1 MNFYLFINEKKDTGL
16 SVTTRVIDFLSEHKA
31 NIFLDNSLFSK
42 LDITRQKA
50 VLTYSEG
57 FIPADIDVAIV
68 IGGDG
73 TILRAAKLMCK
84 YDIPVV
90 GINLGKVGYMAEL
103 EVNECEL
110 LSALFSDDE
119 EVSKGV
125 MLDERMMLSC
135 KVVRADK
142 IVFSGECLNE
152 AVIAKGDI
160 SRMIDLGLSVDGE
173 NLAEYQCDGVIAATP
188 TGSTAYSMSAGG
200 AIIDPKIEC
209 ISVLPL
215 SPYLSINSSPIIFS
229 KGSTIEFVY
238 HCVRHNSAYVS
249 IDGGESIPLSDGDR
263 IIVSES
269 EYTTKLLRFKKT
281 DFYKLLNAK
290 LANRISELAER
301 N

>member
-1 MNFYLFINEKKDTGL
+1 MNFYLFINEKKDIGL
-16 SVTTRVIDFLSEHKA
+16 SVTARVIDFLSEH
-31 NIFLDNSLFSK
+31 NVSIFIDASTFSK
-42 LDITRQKA
+42 LNCVRQKA
-50 VLTYSEG
+50 VITHKSELFPSG
-57 FIPADIDVAIV
+57 IDAAIV

-73 TILRAAKLMCK
+73 TILRAAKLLCK
-84 YDIPVV
+84 EDIPIV

-103 EVNECEL
+103 EVDECEL
-110 LSALFSDDE
+110 LSALFSDDDA
-119 EVSKGV
+119 VSKSV
-125 MLDERMMLSC
+125 KLDERMMLSC
-135 KVVRADK
+135 RVVRADET
-142 IVFSGECLNE
+142 VFSGECLNE

-160 SRMIDLGLSVDGE
+160 SRMIDLSLSVDGE
-173 NLAEYQCDGVIAATP
+173 ILAEYQCDGVIAATP

-229 KGSTIEFVY
+229 KGTTIEFVY
-238 HCVRHNSAYVS
+238 HCVRDNSAYVS
-249 IDGGESIPLSDGDR
+249 VDGGESIPLSDGDR

>member
-1 MNFYLFINEKKDTGL
+1 MNIYLIINEKKDLGL
-16 SVTTRVIDFLSEHKA
+16 SVTSRVIDFLSYKKA
-31 NIFLDNSLFSK
+31 KVYVDKCLFEK
-42 LDITRQKA
+42 LSDEYRQKILVA
-50 VLTYSEG
+50 SPELEQCE
-57 FIPADIDVAIV
+57 IDVAIV

-73 TILRAAKLMCK
+73 TILRAAKQLCRME
-84 YDIPVV
+84 IPIV

-103 EVNECEL
+103 EVNECDL
-110 LSALFSDDE
+110 LSVLFSDDE
-119 EVSKGV
+119 GV
-125 MLDERMMLSC
+125 RSNIRLDERMMLSC
-135 KVVRADK
+135 KLIRGDS
-142 IVFSGECLNE
+142 IVFEGECLNE

-173 NLAEYQCDGVIAATP
+173 ILADYQCDGVIASTP

-229 KGSTIEFVY
+229 KDSKIEFVY
-238 HCVRHNSAYVS
+238 KCVRHNSAYLS
-249 IDGGESIPLSDGDR
+249 IDGGDSIQLCDGDK
-263 IIVSES
+263 IVVSES
-269 EYTTKLLRFKKT
+269 PYTTKLLRFKKT

-290 LANRISELAER
+290 LANRISELAKR